1 SPQARAA
8 DVNAAFADPQ
18 IKAVIASIGG
28 DDLITVLRYLDAD
41 VIAANPKPFF
51 GFSDCTNLL
60 AYLSRLGVVGYHG
73 GAIMTAF
80 GRPLAMHEV
89 TKDSLTAALFT
100 RGEYLLPVP
109 TDFTDI
115 GRRWEDQATFTQEPQ
130 MLKHTGWQW
139 HHADA
144 AVTGRSWGGCLE
156 VVAWLLMADMA
167 IPSLAAF
174 EGSVLFF
181 ETSEEMPAAEEVYR
195 VLRSLGERGIL

>member
-1 SPQARAA
+1 
-8 DVNAAFADPQ
+8 
-18 IKAVIASIGG
+18 
-28 DDLITVLRYLDAD
+28 DLITALRYLDAD
-41 VIAANPKPFF
+41 TIGANPKPFF

-60 AYLSRLGVVGYHG
+60 AYLSPLGVVGFHV

-80 GRPLAMHEV
+80 RRPAAMHV
-89 TKDSLTAALFT
+89 LSKDSLMAALFS
-100 RGEYLLPVP
+100 RGEYVLPVP

-115 GRRWEDQATFTQEPQ
+115 GRRWQDPATFAQEPP
-130 MLKHTGWQW
+130 MLEHTGWHW
-139 HHADA
+139 HHADS